1 MLQSD
6 DRDATPGGGDVI
18 PEVAD
23 ELRRPLKVDAALF
36 DARVMDEVLRS
47 QHGLRHRLAS
57 LVRPRTFSVSPLGA
71 LAAACVFA
79 AVVAGTALSVQSGR
93 VRARGGAAVARTSA
107 TSVSAAN
114 AGAPMVRFG
123 FVAPQASSVALV
135 GDFNDWDPKATP
147 LHAAATGG
155 VWSVEVPIHPGR
167 HLYAFVVDGT
177 IWRPDPSAPPATG
190 EDFGEPN
197 SALTVADPRAQ

>member
-1 MLQSD
+1 MHR
-6 DRDATPGGGDVI
+6 RDEIDAARGGEDVV
-18 PEVAD
+18 ERAAR
-23 ELRRPLKVDAALF
+23 ELRRPLRVDAALL

-47 QHGLRHRLAS
+47 RHGIRNRLAS
-57 LVRPRTFSVSPLGA
+57 LARPRSFSVSPLGA
-71 LAAACVFA
+71 LAAACLFA
-79 AVVAGTALSVQSGR
+79 MVVAGGVLYLRPGR
-93 VRARGGAAVARTSA
+93 VPGAD
-107 TSVSAAN
+107 
-114 AGAPMVRFG
+114 APVVRFG
-123 FVAPQASSVALV
+123 FVAPRASSVALV

-147 LHAAATGG
+147 LHAAAAGG

-177 IWRPDPSAPPATG
+177 IWRPDPAAPPAYG

>member
-1 MLQSD
+1 
-6 DRDATPGGGDVI
+6 
-18 PEVAD
+18 
-23 ELRRPLKVDAALF
+23 
-36 DARVMDEVLRS
+36 
-47 QHGLRHRLAS
+47 
-57 LVRPRTFSVSPLGA
+57 
-71 LAAACVFA
+71 
-79 AVVAGTALSVQSGR
+79 VQSGR
-93 VRARGGAAVARTSA
+93 VRARDVATAART
-107 TSVSAAN
+107 TPVRAA
-114 AGAPMVRFG
+114 AASAPMVRFG

-177 IWRPDPSAPPATG
+177 IWRPDPAAPPATG